1 MVKNLKLYQK
11 AAQENIVLLVVHLTL
26 RMIILAEVKLLP
38 LFDEQLRNSLLIVRV
53 VNVKYVDT
61 INVSQHLNFII

>member
-1 MVKNLKLYQK
+1 VVKNLKLYQK

>member
-1 MVKNLKLYQK
+1 MKLYQK